1 MRVVKIAGFVI
12 GGLLLLLVAAVA
24 GVIAWVQNGDMRGV
38 ASWAVKKQGYDIAF
52 DGPVSVKLWPKGE
65 VNVGK
70 VTVMGGDKK
79 PMFETD
85 DAQVI
90 WTWGGGLTP
99 WNGLQVN
106 RVMANN
112 PNVTLKRG
120 KDGVANWD
128 VYASKEEKAVA
139 QADVK
144 AGNGG
149 GGLPLGM
156 LAATQVDILNLNV
169 VYEDAVA
176 GQKVVAKTLNL
187 NASTNGPEA
196 TTTLSGTVNDQ
207 KIDGELV
214 VDVSDLQDVPLK
226 AKLEGAGLAV
236 AMDGRVREQK
246 AFAGLVNAQTANL
259 KATLDALLG
268 KAPEQA
274 PAASFRLGGDVDVGG
289 EKLVFRN
296 FSTKLGDL
304 LQASGDAVV
313 NMGDNPSASG
323 NVKANGS
330 NLRQLAELVLGA
342 PQAGI
347 PASGFNVSTQLA
359 GDDAI
364 ELKDLQATV
373 GTLAS
378 AAGNVKIVPQ
388 KGGQNP
394 DIDAV
399 LSVNTGNLRALGK
412 AVGQGDALPAKALNA
427 QATVKG
433 RGDVFD
439 ISGLSATLEN
449 VAKVQGSARIVMAAQ
464 PEVTGKI
471 AVEGGSVR
479 DAAAAFGVSA
489 DALPASAFKIAA
501 SIEGKGTIKANDL
514 VINLP
519 QLLEATGKVAVTPGK
534 PLNVLASLDVSR
546 LNLTALG
553 YCAVD
558 VPTQTGAPTEAAP
571 TSHASEAPW
580 TDEKINV
587 DMLRD
592 VAFDV
597 TMNAKG
603 IDCKRVPMDSLA
615 AHVSNTPSQLDIR
628 KIDVA
633 FADGGNAKLTGKL
646 EHAGE
651 PVLVLNATT
660 SKLRVENLVPVLASK
675 GVQLPIDTN
684 AGFTSRG
691 DTTRKL
697 ARNLDG
703 TLSVAANE
711 GKLPYTNLLGSAS
724 NIASLIQG
732 TSATTPSN
740 GNGDVDSLKA
750 RYTLRNGVAT
760 TDELTVATGN
770 GAMTLKGEGTI
781 DLPNWVLDYK
791 LTPTLNAGSDALAI
805 PVVAKGPLT
814 APKIGADPA
823 FVSKISGKLAGEAL
837 KGVLGKEA
845 GKAVG
850 GVLGGVI
857 SGEGITKEGVGTL
870 LGAFGKKKDVSGTEA
885 VSGTAPAS
893 GKPTVQDLFKAF
905 GQ

>member
-1 MRVVKIAGFVI
+1 
-12 GGLLLLLVAAVA
+12 GL
-24 GVIAWVQNGDMRGV
+24 IAWIQNGDMSGL
-38 ASWAVKKQGYDIAF
+38 AGWAVKKQGYDVAF
-52 DGPVSVKLWPKGE
+52 DGPVSVQLWPKGT
-65 VNVGK
+65 VTVGK
-70 VTVMGGDKK
+70 VVVMGGNQK

-85 DAQVI
+85 DAQVM
-90 WTWGGGLTP
+90 WTWGSGLTP
-99 WNGLQVN
+99 WNGLQVT

-112 PNVTLKRG
+112 PSLTLVRG

-128 VYASKEEKAVA
+128 VYASKDEKAEA
-139 QADVK
+139 QAD
-144 AGNGG
+144 AATTD

-156 LAATQVDILNLNV
+156 LAATQVDILNLNA
-169 VYEDAVA
+169 VYEDATA
-176 GQKVVAKTLNL
+176 GQKVVAKGVNL

-196 TTTLSGTVNDQ
+196 TTTLNGTVNDQ
-207 KIDGELV
+207 KVDGTLT
-214 VDVSDLQDVPLK
+214 VDVSNLQDVPLK
-226 AKLEGAGLAV
+226 AKLEAAGLTV
-236 AMDGRVREQK
+236 GMDGRVREQK
-246 AFAGLVNAQTANL
+246 SFAGLVNAQTDNL
-259 KATLDALLG
+259 KSTLDALLG

-296 FSTKLGDL
+296 FSTRLGEL

-313 NMGDNPSASG
+313 NMGDKPSASG
-323 NVKANGS
+323 NVKMNGN
-330 NLRQLAELVLGA
+330 NLRQLAELVLRA
-342 PQAGI
+342 PQPNI
-347 PASGFNVSTQLA
+347 PASSFDVSTQLA
-359 GDDAI
+359 GEDAI
-364 ELKDLQATV
+364 ELKDLQASLGQLATAT
-373 GTLAS
+373 GT
-378 AAGNVKIVPQ
+378 VKIVPQ
-388 KGGQNP
+388 SGQNP

-399 LSVNTGNLRALGK
+399 LNVSAVNLRALGK
-412 AVGQGDALPAKALNA
+412 AVGQGDSLPAKALNA
-427 QATVKG
+427 QANVKG
-433 RGDVFD
+433 RGDAYD
-439 ISGLSATLEN
+439 ITGLNATLDGVAN
-449 VAKVQGSARIVMAAQ
+449 VKGSGRVVMAAQ

-471 AVEGGSVR
+471 AVEGSSVR
-479 DAAAAFGVSA
+479 EAAAAFGVTA
-489 DALPASAFKIAA
+489 DALPQSAFNIAA
-501 SIEGKGTIKANDL
+501 TVEGKGTIKADDL

-534 PLNVLASLDVSR
+534 PLNLVASLNVTR
-546 LNLTALG
+546 MNLTALG

-558 VPTQTGAPTEAAP
+558 VPTETGAPTETAP
-571 TSHASEAPW
+571 ASNANDAPW
-580 TDEKINV
+580 TDEKINTE
-587 DMLRD
+587 MLRD

-597 TMNAKG
+597 TLNAKG
-603 IDCKRVPMDSLA
+603 IDCKRVPMETLTA
-615 AHVSNTPSQLDIR
+615 RLTNTPSQLDIR
-628 KIDVA
+628 QMDVV
-633 FADGGNAKLTGKL
+633 FKDGGNAKLTGKL

-660 SKLRVENLVPVLASK
+660 SKLRVENLVPVLATK

-697 ARNLDG
+697 VRSLDG
-703 TLSVAANE
+703 TLSVVANE

-724 NIASLIQG
+724 NIASLIQR
-732 TSATTPSN
+732 TSATTASN

-750 RYTLRNGVAT
+750 RYTLRQGVAT

-791 LTPTLNAGSDALAI
+791 LTPTLNAGSNALAI

-823 FVSKISGKLAGEAL
+823 FVSKISGRLAGEAL
-837 KGVLGKEA
+837 EGVLGKDA

-857 SGEGITKEGVGTL
+857 SGQGISQEGVGSL
-870 LGAFGKKKDVSGTEA
+870 INAFGGKKTSPTTVSGT
-885 VSGTAPAS
+885 SPTTN

-905 GQ
+905 GR

>member
-1 MRVVKIAGFVI
+1 MRVLKIAGIVTGSFLVLLI
-12 GGLLLLLVAAVA
+12 AAVGGL
-24 GVIAWVQNGDMRGV
+24 IAWIQNGDMSGL
-38 ASWAVKKQGYDIAF
+38 ASWAVKKQGYDVAF
-52 DGPVSVKLWPKGE
+52 DGPVSVQLWPKGT
-65 VNVGK
+65 VTVGK
-70 VTVMGGDKK
+70 VTVLGGDKK

-90 WTWGGGLTP
+90 WTWGAGLTP
-99 WNGLQVN
+99 WNGLQVT

-112 PNVTLKRG
+112 PSLTLVRG

-128 VYASKEEKAVA
+128 VYASKDEKAA
-139 QADVK
+139 AVK
-144 AGNGG
+144 ADKASGD

-156 LAATQVDILNLNV
+156 LAATQVDILNLNA
-169 VYEDAVA
+169 VYEDAAA
-176 GQKVVAKTLNL
+176 GQKVVAKGINL

-196 TTTLSGTVNDQ
+196 TTTLNGTVNDQ
-207 KIDGELV
+207 KVDGTLV

-226 AKLEGAGLAV
+226 AKLAAAGLTV
-236 AMDGRVREQK
+236 GMDGRVREQK
-246 AFAGLVNAQTANL
+246 SFAGLVNAQTDNL
-259 KATLDALLG
+259 KGTLDALLG
-268 KAPEQA
+268 KAPEQT

-296 FSTKLGDL
+296 FSTRLGEL

-313 NMGDNPSASG
+313 NMGDKPSASG
-323 NVKANGS
+323 NVKVNGN
-330 NLRQLAELVLGA
+330 NLRQLAELVLRA
-342 PQAGI
+342 PQPTI
-347 PASGFNVSTQLA
+347 PASSFDVSTKLA
-359 GDDAI
+359 GEDAI
-364 ELKDLQATV
+364 ELKDLQATL

-378 AAGNVKIVPQ
+378 ASGNVKIVPQ
-388 KGGQNP
+388 SGKSP

-399 LSVNTGNLRALGK
+399 VSVNAANVRALGK
-412 AVGQGDALPAKALNA
+412 AIGQGDTLPAKALNA
-427 QATVKG
+427 QATIKG
-433 RGDVFD
+433 RGDAYD
-439 ISGLSATLEN
+439 ITGLNATLEN
-449 VAKVQGSARIVMAAQ
+449 VANVKGNARIVMAAQ
-464 PEVTGKI
+464 PDVSGKI
-471 AVEGGSVR
+471 SVEGGSVR
-479 DAAAAFGVSA
+479 DAAAAFGVTA
-489 DALPASAFKIAA
+489 DALPQSAFKIAA
-501 SIEGKGTIKANDL
+501 SVEGKGTIKADDL

-534 PLNVLASLDVSR
+534 PLNVVASLDVSR

-558 VPTQTGAPTEAAP
+558 VPTETGAPTEAAP
-571 TSHASEAPW
+571 ASNASDAPW

-587 DMLRD
+587 DALRD

-597 TMNAKG
+597 TLNAKG
-603 IDCKRVPMDSLA
+603 IDCKRVPMDTLA
-615 AHVSNTPSQLDIR
+615 ARVTNTPSQLDIR
-628 KIDVA
+628 QMDIVFK
-633 FADGGNAKLTGKL
+633 DGGNAKVNGKL

-675 GVQLPIDTN
+675 GVELPIDTN

-697 ARNLDG
+697 ARSLDG

-724 NIASLIQG
+724 SIASLIQG
-732 TSATTPSN
+732 TSETTPSN

-750 RYTLRNGVAT
+750 RYTLRQGVAT

-791 LTPTLNAGSDALAI
+791 LTPSLHAGSDALAI

-857 SGEGITKEGVGTL
+857 SGEGISKEGVGSL
-870 LGAFGKKKDVSGTEA
+870 INAFGGKKKDVSGTE
-885 VSGTAPAS
+885 VSPTSG

>member
-1 MRVVKIAGFVI
+1 MRVLKIAGIVI
-12 GGLLLLLVAAVA
+12 GGLLVLAVAALT

-70 VTVMGGDKK
+70 VVVMGGDKK

-85 DAQVI
+85 DAQVM

-99 WNGLQVN
+99 WNGLQVT

-112 PNVTLKRG
+112 PTLTLVRG
-120 KDGVANWD
+120 KDGVANWET
-128 VYASKEEKAVA
+128 YMTKGEKAEAVA
-139 QADVK
+139 EEQAAD
-144 AGNGG
+144 GE

-156 LAATQVDILNLNV
+156 LAATQVDILNLNA
-169 VYEDAVA
+169 VYEDKVA
-176 GQKVVAKTLNL
+176 GQKVVAKNINL

-196 TTTLSGTVNDQ
+196 TTTLNGTVNGQ
-207 KIDGELV
+207 KVDGELV
-214 VDVSDLQDVPLK
+214 VDVSNLQDVPLK
-226 AKLEGAGLAV
+226 AKLAAAGLNV

-246 AFAGLVNAQTANL
+246 AFAGLVNAQTDNL

-296 FSTKLGDL
+296 FSTRLGEL

-313 NMGDNPSASG
+313 NMGNNPSASG

-330 NLRQLAELVLGA
+330 NLRQLAELALGA
-342 PQAGI
+342 PQANI
-347 PASGFNVSTQLA
+347 PASAFNVSTKLA

-373 GTLAS
+373 GTLVS

-388 KGGQNP
+388 KAGQNP

-399 LSVNTGNLRALGK
+399 LNVTAANLRALGK
-412 AVGQGDALPAKALNA
+412 AVGQGEALPAKALNA

-433 RGDVFD
+433 RGDTFD
-439 ISGLSATLEN
+439 ISGLNATLEN
-449 VAKVQGSARIVMAAQ
+449 VAKIQGSARVVMASQ

-471 AVEGGSVR
+471 TVDGGSVR
-479 DAAAAFGVSA
+479 EAAAAFGMSA
-489 DALPASAFKIAA
+489 DALPASAFNIAA
-501 SIEGKGTIKANDL
+501 TVEGKGTIKANDL

-534 PLNVLASLDVSR
+534 PLNVVANLEVSR

-553 YCAVD
+553 YCAETA
-558 VPTQTGAPTEAAP
+558 PPAQTGAPTEAAP
-571 TSHASEAPW
+571 SSNANEAPW
-580 TDEKINV
+580 SDEKINV
-587 DMLRD
+587 DVLRD

-597 TMNAKG
+597 TLNAKG
-603 IDCKRVPMDSLA
+603 IDCKRVPMNSLS

-628 KIDVA
+628 KLDVEL
-633 FADGGNAKLTGKL
+633 ADGGNAKVTGKL

-660 SKLRVENLVPVLASK
+660 SKLRVENLVPVLATK

-697 ARNLDG
+697 VQSLDG
-703 TLSVAANE
+703 TVSVSADD

-724 NIASLIQG
+724 GIANLIQG
-732 TSATTPSN
+732 SSATTPTN

-750 RYTLRNGVAT
+750 RYTFRNGVAT

-791 LTPTLNAGSDALAI
+791 LTPTLNTASKALAI
-805 PVVAKGPLT
+805 PIVAKGPLT

-837 KGVLGKEA
+837 EGVIGKEA

-870 LGAFGKKKDVSGTEA
+870 LGAFNKKKDVSGTE
-885 VSGTAPAS
+885 VSPTTG